1 MCDVVR
7 RVLIPDPTAGESEIE
22 QLCGGG
28 GGERSNAGRAG
39 TPIYRRASENFS
51 RPTRGRPA
59 TNYRFC
65 GGIGRAGRT
74 TFSGPMQRVLRL
86 RICRPPL
93 FIFAATFARGDAG
106 RSWRRWPAVLPAQS
120 GPLPGR
126 GDAARAGRR
135 PWTHPSAKRCPQSG
149 VQVGAL
155 WTLGCWAVA
164 LFSCSPLR
172 GNKRPSSHLSHT

>member
-1 MCDVVR
+1 MSMCDVVR

-59 TNYRFC
+59 TNYRFY
-65 GGIGRAGRT
+65 GGPGRAGRT

-93 FIFAATFARGDAG
+93 FIFAATFVATLACC
-106 RSWRRWPAVLPAQS
+106 LPARS